1 MRQNRRK
8 FLRNCAFAS
17 AAAAMA
23 CSSGRRP
30 KGDQI
35 GSLVVDPRPLF
46 DISPYLYMQ
55 FMEPLGVTD
64 SSVDACWDWNR
75 DDWREDFVELVMDLA
90 PDVIR
95 WGGSFIKNYKWREG
109 VGPPA
114 ERPLSRNYVWGGVT
128 TNRVGTGEFVDLCRR
143 VGAEPLMNVNFL
155 SGGHPDYS
163 GAGGDSRV
171 GDAPEAADWVS
182 YANDPDNRE
191 RLAHGIKEPC
201 TIKLWQIGNETSY
214 GSRGFILDEAVKHTV
229 EFARAMKARDSSIE
243 LIGWGGRDSTDGSFW
258 APGMIEGAGEYLDY
272 IAMHMMGQGP
282 RRKDTVLQG
291 MDYTTEPE
299 QAWEELNELADQVEK
314 KTSDFKSIVAGTG
327 AGTSIA
333 VTEGHLGLKPRN
345 ACPILCEWLSGV
357 YHARSMNSYQR
368 HGDRVKIATGADF
381 AGTRWTVNAVILR
394 VPPGQKGLCYLM
406 PVGSVMRLFKKYNG
420 KQGVG
425 VKSAHTELDIAASRT
440 GDRIYLH
447 VANKSYSRAVEVSFA
462 VEGFTLT
469 GGRVYEI
476 APSDLRT
483 YVSQDRPEVFK
494 PARHELKGD
503 ADFRWRFP
511 AGSVSAV
518 ELDIM
523 A

>member
-75 DDWREDFVELVMDLA
+75 DDWRMDFVELVRDLA

-114 ERPLSRNYVWGGVT
+114 ERPVSRNYVWGGVT
-128 TNRVGTGEFVDLCRR
+128 TNRVGTGEFVDLCHR

-155 SGGHPDYS
+155 SGGHPDYR

-171 GDAPEAADWVS
+171 GDAAEAADWVS

-214 GSRGFILDEAVKHTV
+214 GSRGFTLDEAVKHT
-229 EFARAMKARDSSIE
+229 E
-243 LIGWGGRDSTDGSFW
+243 
-258 APGMIEGAGEYLDY
+258 
-272 IAMHMMGQGP
+272 
-282 RRKDTVLQG
+282 
-291 MDYTTEPE
+291 
-299 QAWEELNELADQVEK
+299 
-314 KTSDFKSIVAGTG
+314 
-327 AGTSIA
+327 
-333 VTEGHLGLKPRN
+333 
-345 ACPILCEWLSGV
+345 
-357 YHARSMNSYQR
+357 
-368 HGDRVKIATGADF
+368 
-381 AGTRWTVNAVILR
+381 
-394 VPPGQKGLCYLM
+394 
-406 PVGSVMRLFKKYNG
+406 
-420 KQGVG
+420 
-425 VKSAHTELDIAASRT
+425 
-440 GDRIYLH
+440 
-447 VANKSYSRAVEVSFA
+447 
-462 VEGFTLT
+462 
-469 GGRVYEI
+469 
-476 APSDLRT
+476 
-483 YVSQDRPEVFK
+483 
-494 PARHELKGD
+494 
-503 ADFRWRFP
+503 
-511 AGSVSAV
+511 
-518 ELDIM
+518 
-523 A
+523 

>member
-23 CSSGRRP
+23 CSSGRKP
-30 KGDQI
+30 KGEQT

-75 DDWREDFVELVMDLA
+75 DDWREDFVELVRDLA

-114 ERPLSRNYVWGGVT
+114 ERPLSRSYVWGGVT

-143 VGAEPLMNVNFL
+143 VGAEALMNVNFL

-163 GAGGDSRV
+163 GAGGDNRV
-171 GDAPEAADWVS
+171 GDAEEAADWVS
-182 YANDPDNRE
+182 YANDPDD
-191 RLAHGIKEPC
+191 RLRLSHGIKEPC

-214 GSRGFILDEAVKHTV
+214 NSRGFTLDQAVRHTV

-272 IAMHMMGQGP
+272 IAMHMMSQGP
-282 RRKDTVLQG
+282 RRKNTVLQG

-299 QAWEELNELADQVEK
+299 QAWEELNELADQVGK
-314 KTSDFKSIVAGTG
+314 KTADFKELVAG
-327 AGTSIA
+327 AGGDMPIA
-333 VTEGHLGLKPRN
+333 VTEGHLSLRPHN
-345 ACPILCEWLSGV
+345 ACPILCEWLTGV

-368 HGDRVKIATGADF
+368 LGDRVKIATGADF
-381 AGTRWTVNAVILR
+381 AGTRWTVNAVMLQ
-394 VPPGQKGLCYLM
+394 VPPRRGSVSYLM

-425 VKSAHTELDIAASRT
+425 VKSAPAELDIAASRT
-440 GDRIYLH
+440 DDRIYLH
-447 VANKSYSRAVEVSFA
+447 VANKSYSRAVEASFT

-469 GGRVYEI
+469 RGRVYEI

-494 PARHELKGD
+494 PAEHELKGSPNIE
-503 ADFRWRFP
+503 WRFP
-511 AGSVSAV
+511 AGSVCAV
-518 ELDIM
+518 ELEIM